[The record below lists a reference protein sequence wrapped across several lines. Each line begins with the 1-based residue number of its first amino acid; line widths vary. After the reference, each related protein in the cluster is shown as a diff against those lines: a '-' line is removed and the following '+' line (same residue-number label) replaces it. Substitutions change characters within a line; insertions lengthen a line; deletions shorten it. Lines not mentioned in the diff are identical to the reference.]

1 MATAAVAD
9 VVETSTQVSIVTSF
23 VRFSIELQAYLKL
36 NEAFK
41 TLLATL
47 HADQGC
53 NEWSDEDK
61 MRTEL

>member
-23 VRFSIELQAYLKL
+23 VRLSIELQAYLKL

-41 TLLATL
+41 TVLG
-47 HADQGC
+47 HASRRSVLQ
-53 NEWSDEDK
+53 
-61 MRTEL
+61 